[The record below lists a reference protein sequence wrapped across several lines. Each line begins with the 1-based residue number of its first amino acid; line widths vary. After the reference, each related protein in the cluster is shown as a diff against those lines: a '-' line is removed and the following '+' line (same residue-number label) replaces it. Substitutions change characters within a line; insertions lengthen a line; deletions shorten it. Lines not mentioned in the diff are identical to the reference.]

1 MRHHNRLGKLV
12 LLVSL
17 LLGIVVGLVNS
28 PLLRIDQVMVR
39 SSSPALGEEVRRA
52 LVLPA
57 DAGVFSYPLC
67 RIAEQVQR
75 CHRVETVEV
84 RRQLP
89 HGIIVKITERAPM
102 AALRDPEG
110 FTLVSR
116 EGICLY
122 RQTDRP
128 TLPVFTGLAAAR
140 PPLGSRV
147 DQERWRWALDLV
159 AGATKVGLRERVEGD
174 FTRPHQI
181 TVQVGESWRA
191 NLGNVNSLARKV
203 TILGRLAAQLQREGH
218 TPRAIDVSVPESP
231 AWTAG

>member
-17 LLGIVVGLVNS
+17 MLGIMAGLVAS
-28 PLLRIDQVMVR
+28 PLLRIDQITVV
-39 SSSPALGEEVRRA
+39 SPSPALGEEVRRA

-67 RIAEQVQR
+67 RISEQVQR
-75 CHRVETVEV
+75 CHRVESVQV

-89 HGIIVKITERAPM
+89 HGIVVAITERAPM

-122 RQTDRP
+122 RQTARP
-128 TLPVFTGLAAAR
+128 KLPVFTGLAAPR

-147 DQERWRWALDLV
+147 DQERWRWALDLI
-159 AGATKVGLRERVEGD
+159 AGATKVGLRDRLESD
-174 FTRPHQI
+174 FTRPHQV
-181 TVQVGESWRA
+181 TLQAGDGWQG
-191 NLGNVNSLARKV
+191 NLGNVNSLTRKV
-203 TILGRLAAQLQREGH
+203 TILGRLAEQLQREGRA
-218 TPRAIDVSVPESP
+218 PRAIDVSVPESP